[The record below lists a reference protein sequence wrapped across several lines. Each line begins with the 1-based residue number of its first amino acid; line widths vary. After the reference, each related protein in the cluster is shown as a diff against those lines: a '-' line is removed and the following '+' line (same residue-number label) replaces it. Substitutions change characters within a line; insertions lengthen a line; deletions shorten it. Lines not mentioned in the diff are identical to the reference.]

1 MSRLRVVLP
10 AVGLCLALGLA
21 GCAKKAPAPAPPAPP
36 APPPATTPAP
46 PPPPPPPPAPA
57 PAPEAPRPL
66 TEEELFAKKSLEEL
80 NAEKPL
86 SDVFFVYDSSTISEE
101 GRATLAKN
109 LEWLRKWGGTRVLIE
124 GHCDNRGTPEYN
136 LALGEQR
143 AAAVRDY
150 LVSLGLPATRVT
162 IVSKGEEQPFCNEE
176 TEACYQQNRRGHF
189 LITAK

>member
-10 AVGLCLALGLA
+10 AVGLCLALGIV
-21 GCAKKAPAPAPPAPP
+21 GCGKKKPDVAPAPP
-36 APPPATTPAP
+36 PPPATTPAP

-66 TEEELFAKKSLEEL
+66 TEEELFAKKTLEEL

-86 SDVFFVYDSSTISEE
+86 GDVFFSYDSSAITDE
-101 GRATLAKN
+101 GRAAMQKN
-109 LEWLRKWGGTRVLIE
+109 MEWLRKWSTTRVLVE

-150 LVSLGLPATRVT
+150 LVSLGLPAARVT
-162 IVSKGEEQPFCNEE
+162 IVSKGEEQPFCNEDAE
-176 TEACYQQNRRGHF
+176 SCYSLNRRGHF

>member
-10 AVGLCLALGLA
+10 AVGLCLALGVA
-21 GCAKKAPAPAPPAPP
+21 GCAKKAPAPAPAPP
-36 APPPATTPAP
+36 PPPPATTPA

-66 TEEELFAKKSLEEL
+66 TDEELFARKSLDDL

-86 SDVFFVYDSSTISEE
+86 GDVFFAYDQATISDD
-101 GRATLAKN
+101 GRATIQRN
-109 LEWLRKWGGTRVLIE
+109 MEWLRKWQSTRVLVE

-150 LVSLGLPATRVT
+150 LVSLGLPSDRVT
-162 IVSKGEEQPFCNEE
+162 IVSKGEEQPFCNEDTDE
-176 TEACYQQNRRGHF
+176 CFQQNRRGHF

>member
-10 AVGLCLALGLA
+10 AVGLCLALGIA
-21 GCAKKAPAPAPPAPP
+21 GCAKKAPAPAPAPP
-36 APPPATTPAP
+36 PPPPATTPAP
-46 PPPPPPPPAPA
+46 PPPPPPPPPA

-66 TEEELFAKKSLEEL
+66 TEEELFAKKTLDEL

-86 SDVFFVYDSSTISEE
+86 GDVFFAYDRSEITEE
-101 GRATLAKN
+101 GRTILQKN
-109 LEWLRKWGGTRVLIE
+109 MEWLRKWTSTRVLVE

-150 LVSLGLPATRVT
+150 LVSLGLPADRVT
-162 IVSKGEEQPFCNEE
+162 IVSKGEEQPFCNEDAE
-176 TEACYQQNRRGHF
+176 SCWSQNRRGHF
-189 LITAK
+189 LITGK

>member
-1 MSRLRVVLP
+1 MSRLRVALP
-10 AVGLCLALGLA
+10 AVGLCLALGLS
-21 GCAKKAPAPAPPAPP
+21 GCAKKAPAPAPPPPP
-36 APPPATTPAP
+36 APAPATTPA

-57 PAPEAPRPL
+57 PAPEAPRAL
-66 TEEELFAKKSLEEL
+66 TEEELFARKSLDEL

-86 SDVFFVYDSSTISEE
+86 GDVFFGYDSSTVSEE
-101 GRATLAKN
+101 GRATLQKN
-109 LEWLRKWGGTRVLIE
+109 MEWLRKWGSTRVLVE
-124 GHCDNRGTPEYN
+124 GHCDSRGTPEYN

-150 LVSLGLPATRVT
+150 LVSLGLPADRVT

-176 TEACYQQNRRGHF
+176 AESCFSQNRRGHF

>member
-10 AVGLCLALGLA
+10 AVGLCLALGVA
-21 GCAKKAPAPAPPAPP
+21 GCAKKPPAPAPPPP
-36 APPPATTPAP
+36 APPPSTTPAP

-57 PAPEAPRPL
+57 PTPEAPRAL

-86 SDVFFVYDSSTISEE
+86 GDVFFALDSSSISEE
-101 GRATLAKN
+101 GRATLQRN
-109 LEWLRKWGGTRVLIE
+109 LEWMRKWEATRVLVE

-150 LVSLGLPATRVT
+150 LVSLGLPANRVT
-162 IVSKGEEQPFCNEE
+162 IVSKGEEQPFCNEDSE
-176 TEACYQQNRRGHF
+176 SCFSQNRRGHF

>member
-10 AVGLCLALGLA
+10 AAGLCVALVIA
-21 GCAKKAPAPAPPAPP
+21 GCGKKAPAPAPAPPPP
-36 APPPATTPAP
+36 APTTPPAP

-86 SDVFFVYDSSTISEE
+86 GDVFFAYDSAAITDE
-101 GRATLAKN
+101 GRATMQKN
-109 LEWLRKWGGTRVLIE
+109 LEWLRKWTGTRVLVE

-150 LVSLGLPATRVT
+150 LVSLGLPAERVT
-162 IVSKGEEQPFCNEE
+162 IVSKGEEQPFCTDEVE
-176 TEACYQQNRRGHF
+176 TCFSQNRRGHF

>member
-10 AVGLCLALGLA
+10 VVALCLSLGLA

-36 APPPATTPAP
+36 PPAPATTPP

-57 PAPEAPRPL
+57 PAPEAPRAL

-86 SDVFFVYDSSTISEE
+86 TDVFFAYDSYTVSEE
-101 GRATLAKN
+101 GRAALQKN
-109 LEWLRKWGGTRVLIE
+109 MEWLRKWGSTRVLVE
-124 GHCDNRGTPEYN
+124 GHGDSRGTPEYN

-150 LVSLGLPATRVT
+150 LVSLGLPAERVT
-162 IVSKGEEQPFCNEE
+162 IVSKGEEQPFCTDEGE
-176 TEACYQQNRRGHF
+176 SCFSQNRRGHF
-189 LITAK
+189 LLTAK

>member
-10 AVGLCLALGLA
+10 AVGLCLALGVS
-21 GCAKKAPAPAPPAPP
+21 GCAKKAPAPAPPPPPP
-36 APPPATTPAP
+36 APATTPAP
-46 PPPPPPPPAPA
+46 PPPPPPPPPA

-66 TEEELFAKKSLEEL
+66 TEEELFARKSLDEL

-86 SDVFFVYDSSTISEE
+86 GDVFFGYDSATVSED
-101 GRATLAKN
+101 GRATLQKN
-109 LEWLRKWGGTRVLIE
+109 MEWLRKWTSTRVLVE

-150 LVSLGLPATRVT
+150 LVSLGLSADRVT
-162 IVSKGEEQPFCNEE
+162 IVSKGEEQPFCNEDVE
-176 TEACYQQNRRGHF
+176 SCFSQNRRGHF
-189 LITAK
+189 LITVK

>member
-10 AVGLCLALGLA
+10 AVGLCLALGVA
-21 GCAKKAPAPAPPAPP
+21 GCGKKAPAPAPAPP
-36 APPPATTPAP
+36 PPAPATTPAP
-46 PPPPPPPPAPA
+46 PPPPPPPPPPAAAPA
-57 PAPEAPRPL
+57 APRPL
-66 TEEELFAKKSLEEL
+66 TEEELFAKKTLEEL

-86 SDVFFVYDSSTISEE
+86 ADVFFVYDSSAITEE
-101 GRATLAKN
+101 GRAAVQKN
-109 LEWLRKWGGTRVLIE
+109 MEWLRKWTSTRVLVE

-150 LVSLGLPATRVT
+150 LVSLGLPADRVT
-162 IVSKGEEQPFCNEE
+162 IVSKGEEQPFCNEDAE
-176 TEACYQQNRRGHF
+176 SCWSQNRRGHF

>member
-1 MSRLRVVLP
+1 MSRLKVVLP
-10 AVGLCLALGLA
+10 AVGLCLALGVA
-21 GCAKKAPAPAPPAPP
+21 GCAKKAPAPAPAPP
-36 APPPATTPAP
+36 PPAPATTPAP
-46 PPPPPPPPAPA
+46 PPPPPPPPPAPA
-57 PAPEAPRPL
+57 PAAESPRAL

-86 SDVFFVYDSSTISEE
+86 TDVFFGYDSSQLSEE
-101 GRATLAKN
+101 GRVAVQKN
-109 LEWLRKWGGTRVLIE
+109 MEWLKKWTGTRVLVE

-150 LVSLGLPATRVT
+150 LVSLGLPAERVT
-162 IVSKGEEQPFCNEE
+162 IVSKGEEQPFCTEE
-176 TEACYQQNRRGHF
+176 AESCYSQNRRGHF

>member
-10 AVGLCLALGLA
+10 AVGLCVALGVA
-21 GCAKKAPAPAPPAPP
+21 GCAKKAPAPAPAPP
-36 APPPATTPAP
+36 PPAPATTPAP
-46 PPPPPPPPAPA
+46 PPPPPPPPPPA
-57 PAPEAPRPL
+57 TPPEAPKPL
-66 TEEELFAKKSLEEL
+66 SEEELFAKKSLDDL

-86 SDVFFVYDSSTISEE
+86 GDVFFAYDSSTISEE
-101 GRATLAKN
+101 GRATMARN
-109 LEWLRKWGGTRVLIE
+109 LEWLRKWTSTRVLVE

-150 LVSLGLPATRVT
+150 LVSLGLTADRVT
-162 IVSKGEEQPFCNEE
+162 IVSKGEEQPFCNEDGE
-176 TEACYQQNRRGHF
+176 TCWQQNRRGHF

>member
-10 AVGLCLALGLA
+10 AAGLCVALVIA
-21 GCAKKAPAPAPPAPP
+21 GCGKKAPAPAPAPPPP
-36 APPPATTPAP
+36 APTTTPAP

-57 PAPEAPRPL
+57 PAPAAPRPL

-86 SDVFFVYDSSTISEE
+86 GDVFFAYDSAAINDE
-101 GRATLAKN
+101 GRATMQKN
-109 LEWLRKWGGTRVLIE
+109 LDWLRKWTGTRVLVE

-150 LVSLGLPATRVT
+150 LVSLGLPAERVT
-162 IVSKGEEQPFCNEE
+162 IVSKGEEQPFCTDEVE
-176 TEACYQQNRRGHF
+176 TCYSQNRRGHF

>member
-10 AVGLCLALGLA
+10 AVGLCVALGVA
-21 GCAKKAPAPAPPAPP
+21 GCAKKAPTPAPAPPPP
-36 APPPATTPAP
+36 APATTPAP

-57 PAPEAPRPL
+57 PAPEAPKPL
-66 TEEELFAKKSLEEL
+66 TEEELFAKKSLDDL
-80 NAEKPL
+80 NGAKPL
-86 SDVFFVYDSSTISEE
+86 GDVFFLYDSASISEE
-101 GRATLAKN
+101 GRATLGKN
-109 LEWLRKWGGTRVLIE
+109 LEWLRKWTSTRVLIE

-150 LVSLGLPATRVT
+150 LVSLGLPADRVT
-162 IVSKGEEQPFCNEE
+162 IVSKGEEQPFCNEDGE
-176 TEACYQQNRRGHF
+176 SCFSQNRRGHF

>member
-10 AVGLCLALGLA
+10 AVGLCVALGVA
-21 GCAKKAPAPAPPAPP
+21 GCAKKAPAPAPPPP

-46 PPPPPPPPAPA
+46 PPPPHPPPPPPA

-66 TEEELFAKKSLEEL
+66 TEEELFAKKTLEEV

-86 SDVFFVYDSSTISEE
+86 GDVFFGYDSSQLSDE
-101 GRATLAKN
+101 GRAAVQKN
-109 LEWLRKWGGTRVLIE
+109 MEWLKKWTGTRVLVE

-150 LVSLGLPATRVT
+150 LVSLGLPAERVT
-162 IVSKGEEQPFCNEE
+162 IVSKGEEQPFC
-176 TEACYQQNRRGHF
+176 TDEAESCFSQNRRGHF

>member
-10 AVGLCLALGLA
+10 AVGLCLALGVA
-21 GCAKKAPAPAPPAPP
+21 GCAKKAPAPAPAPP
-36 APPPATTPAP
+36 PPPPATTPA

-66 TEEELFAKKSLEEL
+66 TDEELFARKSLEDL
-80 NAEKPL
+80 NSEKPL
-86 SDVFFVYDSSTISEE
+86 GDVFFAYDQSTISDE
-101 GRATLAKN
+101 GRATIQRN
-109 LEWLRKWGGTRVLIE
+109 MEWLRKWQSTRVLVE

-150 LVSLGLPATRVT
+150 LLSLGLPADRVT
-162 IVSKGEEQPFCNEE
+162 IVSKGEEQPFCNEDTDE
-176 TEACYQQNRRGHF
+176 CFQQNRRGHF

>member
-10 AVGLCLALGLA
+10 AVGLCVALGAA
-21 GCAKKAPAPAPPAPP
+21 GCAKKAPTPAPAPPPP
-36 APPPATTPAP
+36 APATTPAP

-57 PAPEAPRPL
+57 PAPAPKPL
-66 TEEELFAKKSLEEL
+66 SEEELFARKSLEEL

-86 SDVFFVYDSSTISEE
+86 GDVFFLYDSATISDE
-101 GRATLAKN
+101 GRATLQKN
-109 LEWLRKWGGTRVLIE
+109 MEWLRKWTGTRVLVE

-143 AAAVRDY
+143 AASVRDY
-150 LVSLGLPATRVT
+150 LVSLGLPAERVT
-162 IVSKGEEQPFCNEE
+162 IVSKGEEQPFCNEDAE
-176 TEACYQQNRRGHF
+176 SCFSQNRRGHF

>member
-10 AVGLCLALGLA
+10 AVGLCLALGVA
-21 GCAKKAPAPAPPAPP
+21 GCGKKKPDVAPAPPPP
-36 APPPATTPAP
+36 PPPATTPAP

-57 PAPEAPRPL
+57 PTPEAPRAL
-66 TEEELFAKKSLEEL
+66 TEEELFAKKTLEEL

-86 SDVFFVYDSSTISEE
+86 GDVFFLYDSSAISDE

-109 LEWLRKWGGTRVLIE
+109 MEWLRKWGATRVLVE

-150 LVSLGLPATRVT
+150 LVSLGLPAARVT
-162 IVSKGEEQPFCNEE
+162 IVSKGEEQPFCNED
-176 TEACYQQNRRGHF
+176 TESCYPQNRRGHF

>member
-1 MSRLRVVLP
+1 MSRLRVALP
-10 AVGLCLALGLA
+10 AVGLCLALGLS
-21 GCAKKAPAPAPPAPP
+21 GCAKKAPAPAPPPPPPP
-36 APPPATTPAP
+36 APATTPAP
-46 PPPPPPPPAPA
+46 PPPPPPPPPA

-66 TEEELFAKKSLEEL
+66 TEEELFARKSLDEL

-86 SDVFFVYDSSTISEE
+86 GDVFFAYDSATVSEE
-101 GRATLAKN
+101 ARATLQKN
-109 LEWLRKWGGTRVLIE
+109 MEWLRKWASTRVLVE

-143 AAAVRDY
+143 AASVRDY
-150 LVSLGLPATRVT
+150 LVSLGLPAERVT

-176 TEACYQQNRRGHF
+176 AESCYSQNRRGHF

>member
-1 MSRLRVVLP
+1 MPTTRR
-10 AVGLCLALGLA
+10 GH
-21 GCAKKAPAPAPPAPP
+21 
-36 APPPATTPAP
+36 ATTLTTARLVP
-46 PPPPPPPPAPA
+46 PRHALTLPNRRA
-57 PAPEAPRPL
+57 PAPEARPL
-66 TEEELFAKKSLEEL
+66 TDEEAFAKKSLEEL

-86 SDVFFVYDSSTISEE
+86 GDVFFLYDSAAVSDE
-101 GRATLAKN
+101 GRAALQKN
-109 LEWLRKWGGTRVLIE
+109 MEWLRKWNSTRVLVE

-176 TEACYQQNRRGHF
+176 GESCWSQNRRGHF

>member
-1 MSRLRVVLP
+1 MSRLRVALP
-10 AVGLCLALGLA
+10 AVGLCLTLGLS
-21 GCAKKAPAPAPPAPP
+21 GCAKKAPAPAPPPPP
-36 APPPATTPAP
+36 APAPTTPAP
-46 PPPPPPPPAPA
+46 PPPPPPPPPA

-66 TEEELFAKKSLEEL
+66 TEEELFARKSLDEL

-86 SDVFFVYDSSTISEE
+86 GDVFFTYDSATVSEE
-101 GRATLAKN
+101 GRATLQKN
-109 LEWLRKWGGTRVLIE
+109 MEWLRKWSSTRVLVE

-143 AAAVRDY
+143 AASVRDY
-150 LVSLGLPATRVT
+150 LVSLGLPADRVT

-176 TEACYQQNRRGHF
+176 AESCYSQNRRGHF

>member
-10 AVGLCLALGLA
+10 AVGLCLALGVS
-21 GCAKKAPAPAPPAPP
+21 GCAKKAPAPAPPPP
-36 APPPATTPAP
+36 APPAPATTPAP

-57 PAPEAPRPL
+57 PEAPRPL
-66 TEEELFAKKSLEEL
+66 TEEELFARKSLDDL

-86 SDVFFVYDSSTISEE
+86 GDVFFMYDSATISEE
-101 GRATLAKN
+101 GRATLQKN
-109 LEWLRKWGGTRVLIE
+109 MEWLRKWASTRVLVE

-143 AAAVRDY
+143 AASVRDY
-150 LVSLGLPATRVT
+150 LVSLGLPAERVT

-176 TEACYQQNRRGHF
+176 AESCYSQNRRGHF